1 MVAEGVVCGSRL
13 PQVAQEGASVVGFN
27 GVGHEC
33 KGGIVVF
40 LAVCGLE
47 SAEVVGERVRNGGFH
62 AGEYDIHCLC
72 AGGLVIL
79 GLLKSGVACGGKE
92 VAPCVFIDGCV
103 GNAGFPEG
111 DLLLVPRE
119 VVLLLYDTRH
129 ALLRDETG
137 RDGCCDDEHQ
147 GACGAGYT

>member
-1 MVAEGVVCGSRL
+1 M
-13 PQVAQEGASVVGFN
+13 
-27 GVGHEC
+27 
-33 KGGIVVF
+33 F

-79 GLLKSGVACGGKE
+79 GLLKSSVACGGKE
-92 VAPCVFIDGCV
+92 VAPCVFVGGGV
-103 GNAGFPEG
+103 GNTGFPQG
-111 DLLLVPRE
+111 DLLLVPCE
-119 VVLLLYDTRH
+119 VVLLLYDTWH
-129 ALLRDETG
+129 ALLCDETG

-147 GACGAGYT
+147 GARWARYANFCCHCCCCFRGCN